1 MIMKMKNIFFL
12 AALLC
17 AATLSN
23 LQAQTVSDESEMQDF
38 ARNFMAAY
46 NREDHAA
53 LQKMYTSDAVR
64 LDMKGGEIRG
74 AEQIA
79 AFFADQFIHNS
90 TTLLLRQSSIV
101 WSDAQQAFVSRGTY
115 EIFGKTYVYDIKIHR
130 SGTYSNTMI
139 QENGEWKI
147 ARSVLTPLVKTIAW
161 QKVGDAAAWQS
172 ALRGELNKGHMLN
185 YEIGTLHG
193 DPKTAYVICEWPS
206 VEAAQ
211 AFFASPDLKKALQ
224 KAGVTKRPTLLV
236 IEGE

>member
-1 MIMKMKNIFFL
+1 MKNILFF

-17 AATLSN
+17 AATLSK
-23 LQAQTVSDESEMQDF
+23 LQAQTVSDESDMQAF

-53 LQKMYTSDAVR
+53 LQKMYTPDAVR
-64 LDMKGGEIRG
+64 LDMKGSEIRG
-74 AEQIA
+74 ADQIA
-79 AFFADQFIHNS
+79 AFFSDQFIRSS
-90 TTLLLRQSSIV
+90 TTLLLRQSNIV
-101 WSDAQQAFVSRGTY
+101 WSDAQHAFVARGTY
-115 EIFGKTYVYDIKIHR
+115 EIYGKTYVYDIKIHR

-147 ARSVLTPLVKTIAW
+147 AKSVLTPLVKTIAW
-161 QKVGDAAAWQS
+161 QKVSDAAAWQS

-185 YEIGTLHG
+185 YEIGTMHG
-193 DPKTAYVICEWPS
+193 DPKTAYVVCEWPS
-206 VEAAQ
+206 IEAAQ
-211 AFFASPDLKKALQ
+211 AFFASPDLKKAMQ